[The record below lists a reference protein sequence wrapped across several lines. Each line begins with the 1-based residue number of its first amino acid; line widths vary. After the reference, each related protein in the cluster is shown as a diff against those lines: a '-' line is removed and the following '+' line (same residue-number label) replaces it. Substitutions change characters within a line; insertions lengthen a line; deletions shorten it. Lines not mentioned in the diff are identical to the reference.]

1 MYYTVTIA
9 ARGDAVPVIY
19 ADVVFLVNLLMDGVI
34 VIATG
39 MIVKRP
45 IRPWRVLAGAAF
57 GAAYAMLLFVPPL
70 SILTSWLGKA
80 LASLVMVIIAV
91 PFRGL
96 LDIAR
101 NVIVLYCVTFVM
113 AGAVL
118 ALHFAAPGM
127 SLAQG
132 TIISGGRIA
141 FETSASG
148 LGIVAAIPLAIWV
161 LNSAIGRAR
170 GLRHRA
176 KSLFPVTARLDE
188 REMSC
193 IGLLDTG
200 NQLHDPL
207 SKYPVCLVD
216 AVVFQ
221 ELVPEPMKELCRQGT
236 DLLAAITTLEDD
248 LELPKLY
255 WVPFRGAGGG
265 QKLTIAIRPDELW
278 VTQEDGNRVL
288 ARPCLLALHMEP
300 LSVDARF
307 QAILHTEIL
316 AGDDRHDRNASIEK
330 SGHETSNSFTA
341 SVDSH
346 PAKG

>member
-1 MYYTVTIA
+1 
-9 ARGDAVPVIY
+9 VPVIY
-19 ADVVFLVNLLMDGVI
+19 ADVVFLVNLVMDGVI
-34 VIATG
+34 VIATC

-45 IRPWRVLAGAAF
+45 IRPGRVLAGAVF
-57 GAAYAMLLFVPPL
+57 GAAYALLLFVPHL
-70 SILTSWLGKA
+70 QIFTTWFGKA
-80 LASLVMVIIAV
+80 LASLLMVIIAV

-96 LDIAR
+96 LDIAK

-141 FETSASG
+141 FETSVSG
-148 LGIVAAIPLAIWV
+148 LGIVAAVPLSIWV

-176 KSLFPVTARLDE
+176 QSLFQVTARLDD
-188 REMSC
+188 REVSC
-193 IGLLDTG
+193 TGLMDTG

-207 SKYPVCLVD
+207 SNYPVCLVD

-221 ELVPEPMKELCRQGT
+221 ELVPDSMKRLCRQGT
-236 DLLAAITTLEDD
+236 DLLAAITTLKSDQ
-248 LELPKLY
+248 ELPKLY

-278 VTQEDGNRVL
+278 VTQEDGNRVM

-316 AGDDRHDRNASIEK
+316 AGDDRHDRDASIQKHE
-330 SGHETSNSFTA
+330 HETSNSFTA
-341 SVDSH
+341 PMDSH
-346 PAKG
+346 PAKS